1 MQSSNSQETIPTRMP
16 RSPTLV
22 DMFAHQGG
30 WDEFLYAAV
39 PIVLIAGLLR
49 LATTR
54 ARKLPPPPVDSPPT
68 DESD

>member
-1 MQSSNSQETIPTRMP
+1 
-16 RSPTLV
+16 
-22 DMFAHQGG
+22 MFAHQGG

-39 PIVLIAGLLR
+39 PIALIAGLLR

-54 ARKLPPPPVDSPPT
+54 ARKQSELVENVSTT

>member
-1 MQSSNSQETIPTRMP
+1 
-16 RSPTLV
+16 
-22 DMFAHQGG
+22 MFAHQGG

-39 PIVLIAGLLR
+39 PIALIAGLLR

-54 ARKLPPPPVDSPPT
+54 ARKQNAGVTEEPTT

>member
-1 MQSSNSQETIPTRMP
+1 MP

-22 DMFAHQGG
+22 NMFAHQGG

-39 PIVLIAGLLR
+39 PIALIAALLR

-54 ARKLPPPPVDSPPT
+54 ARKLTPPAEAGATT
-68 DESD
+68 DEPD

>member
-1 MQSSNSQETIPTRMP
+1 
-16 RSPTLV
+16 
-22 DMFAHQGG
+22 MFAHQGG

-39 PIVLIAGLLR
+39 PIALIAGLLR

-54 ARKLPPPPVDSPPT
+54 VRKQNTGVEEPAT

>member
-1 MQSSNSQETIPTRMP
+1 MP
-16 RSPTLV
+16 CSPTLM
-22 DMFAHQGG
+22 DMFGHQGG

-39 PIVLIAGLLR
+39 PIALIAGLLR

-54 ARKLPPPPVDSPPT
+54 ARKLPPPVDNATTGESAT